1 MCFSSTASFIAGS
14 VLAVAGAA
22 SLRVIHHTD
31 QRPLAMIP
39 FIFSIQQFLEGFLWM
54 AHTNHSYS
62 DWEMPFTYSFLF
74 FAQVIWPFWVPFA
87 FYKEEQNSN
96 HKKILK
102 GLLYAGCL
110 SSLYLLFCLL
120 RFPVHSNVI
129 SGHMQ
134 YTLSFPE
141 YPSLFIQFVYFIA
154 TVMPPFIASK
164 KKRSAIGSLL
174 FISFAV
180 TFLFFPD
187 YLISVWCY
195 FAALISITV
204 YLVLQDE
211 FKNVLYKKV
220 VPE

>member
-1 MCFSSTASFIAGS
+1 MCFSSTASFIAGA

-22 SLRVIHHTD
+22 SLRVIHHAD

-39 FIFSIQQFLEGFLWM
+39 FIFSIQQFIEGFLWL
-54 AHTNHSYS
+54 AHTHHSFS
-62 DWEMPFTYSFLF
+62 ECEMPLTYSFLF

-87 FYKEEQNSN
+87 FYKEEHNIS
-96 HKKILK
+96 HKKILRI
-102 GLLYAGCL
+102 LLYAGCL

-120 RFPVHSNVI
+120 RFPVQSEVK
-129 SGHMQ
+129 SGHIH
-134 YTLSFPE
+134 YLLSFPA
-141 YPSLFIQFVYFIA
+141 YLSLFVQFVYFIV
-154 TVMPPFIASK
+154 TVIPPFIASK
-164 KKRSAIGSLL
+164 KKRRAIGSFL

-187 YLISVWCY
+187 FLISVWCY

-211 FKNVLYKKV
+211 FKSLMYRKV
-220 VPE
+220 PF